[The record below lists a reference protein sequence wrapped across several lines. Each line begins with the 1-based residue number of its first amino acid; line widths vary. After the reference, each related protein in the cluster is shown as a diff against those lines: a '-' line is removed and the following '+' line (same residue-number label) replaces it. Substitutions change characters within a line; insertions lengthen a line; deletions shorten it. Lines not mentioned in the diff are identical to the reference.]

1 MTYECS
7 ITQSLTKVTF
17 FLGHPVQASNMVM
30 KVIGKVCMPG
40 LYLWRLYSE
49 IVRGSFGSLIHEY
62 HQHNLTFSSMNVV
75 VGLVNIFKS
84 EWEWS
89 HMRDFLYIK
98 CCAKGFYSQI
108 SILDNKWLLKIAKKW
123 ENAFFSSMGWN
134 WREF

>member
-1 MTYECS
+1 MPK
-7 ITQSLTKVTF
+7 LTHRNVSPHFRILRPSRIRGNMCWGAKIC
-17 FLGHPVQASNMVM
+17 PQASNMVM

-84 EWEWS
+84 YLLSRILICEKNPFAQ
-89 HMRDFLYIK
+89 HFIYIK
-98 CCAKGFYSQI
+98 SLI
-108 SILDNKWLLKIAKKW
+108 WLHTHPL
-123 ENAFFSSMGWN
+123 
-134 WREF
+134 